1 MSLVKEFKAFA
12 IKGNVIDLA
21 VAVVIGAAFTKIVT
35 AIVQGVIMPVI
46 GILLPGPG
54 WTSYQIGVVKVGMVL
69 GAIIDFLAVA
79 LVLFIVV
86 VKVMG
91 ALKKKEQPAADAAP
105 APATKKCPEC
115 LEEIP
120 LEARRCRACT
130 SPQPA

>member
-35 AIVQGVIMPVI
+35 AIVQGVVMPLV
-46 GILLPGPG
+46 GLVLPGPG
-54 WTSYQIGVVKVGMVL
+54 WTGYQIGVVKVGMVL
-69 GAIIDFLAVA
+69 GAVVEFLVVA

-91 ALKKKEQPAADAAP
+91 ALRKKEAAP
-105 APATKKCPEC
+105 AAPAAPASKKCPEC
-115 LEEIP
+115 LEDIP